1 MRTAVAALCLALFP
15 IQAIAVER
23 YTSTA
28 MNCAEVKATVRGAG
42 AAILQYRST
51 RNPSLPLYGRY
62 VRDRLYC
69 KHNEVTET
77 VYVPT
82 ADTRLCPVYECK
94 QVDVEDHFPRIL
106 RRRD

>member
-1 MRTAVAALCLALFP
+1 MRLLTVAICLGLLPAQAL
-15 IQAIAVER
+15 AIER
-23 YTSTA
+23 YTSTR
-28 MNCAEVKATVRGAG
+28 MDCAEVKAVVRGDG

-69 KHNEVTET
+69 KHNEITET
-77 VYVPT
+77 VYVPA
-82 ADTRLCPVYECK
+82 ADTRQCPVYECR
-94 QVDVEDHFPRIL
+94 QVDIEDRFPRIL